1 MLATMN
7 PSPLAE
13 SLPMLDKNNIIN
25 QRDGESLYQICLK
38 LRRRLSEV
46 PNFRPYLDQMAQEE
60 AEGADPVSSLWR
72 CFRNGLP
79 LLTIYNASQPE
90 DGDLTVDPSNSDL
103 KMGKQAAYRFNVAC
117 KLQMSIPASDIFS
130 LNDLYGD
137 NTTGFVKVT
146 KQVNR
151 VLDIL
156 SLSGKLYPSPES
168 LASGDETNA
177 AQPNGQA
184 PKQLTRRQHILKELV
199 ETERQYV
206 HHLLNLQA
214 LKKELEECGALT
226 GDSIHSIFLNLNNLL
241 DFAQRF
247 LIRIEQHN
255 ELPEQVQNWGELF
268 IHYKEP
274 FRQYEPFIANQLRC
288 EKTCQKE
295 WDKMKKMGRSSLM
308 DQMLAD
314 PTILSGFLLKPFQR
328 LTKYPLLLK
337 VGGCSSPSPDYAD
350 FYLLGSVQPS
360 RRREIASRSRRRGR
374 DYSGCATGS
383 QCSD

>member
-1 MLATMN
+1 MN
-7 PSPLAE
+7 PSPIGD
-13 SLPMLDKNNIIN
+13 SGPMLDKTNIIN
-25 QRDGESLYQICLK
+25 IRDGESLYQICLK
-38 LRRRLSEV
+38 LRKRLSEV
-46 PNFRPYLDQMAQEE
+46 PGFDQYLNTMAQEE
-60 AEGADPVSSLWR
+60 ERGADPVSSLWR
-72 CFRNGLP
+72 CFRSGLP

-117 KLQMSIPASDIFS
+117 KTQMSIAATDIFS

-156 SLSGKLYPSPES
+156 SLSGKLYQSPES
-168 LASGDETNA
+168 LA
-177 AQPNGQA
+177 AQDDQQESKLNGEA
-184 PKQLTRRQHILKELV
+184 PKQLTRRDHILKELV
-199 ETERQYV
+199 QTERQYV

-214 LKKELEECGALT
+214 LKKELEEGGALT

-255 ELPEQVQNWGELF
+255 ELPQEAQNWGELF
-268 IHYKEP
+268 KHYKEP

-288 EKTCQKE
+288 ELTCQRE
-295 WDKMKKMGRSSLM
+295 WDKMRKSCRSGLM
-308 DQMLAD
+308 EQMLAD
-314 PTILSGFLLKPFQR
+314 STILSGFLLKPFQR

-337 VGGCSSPSPDYAD
+337 VCT
-350 FYLLGSVQPS
+350 QS
-360 RRREIASRSRRRGR
+360 RACDTI
-374 DYSGCATGS
+374 
-383 QCSD
+383 

>member
-7 PSPLAE
+7 PLPSGD
-13 SLPMLDKNNIIN
+13 SLPMLDRNNIIN

-38 LRRRLSEV
+38 LRKRLSEV
-46 PNFRPYLDQMAQEE
+46 PNFRPYLDQMAREE
-60 AEGADPVSSLWR
+60 ADGADPVSSLWR

-79 LLTIYNASQPE
+79 LLTIYNASQPA
-90 DGDLTVDPSNSDL
+90 DGDLKVEPSNSER
-103 KMGKQAAYRFNVAC
+103 KKEKAAAYRFNVAC
-117 KLQMSIPASDIFS
+117 RDQMSIPDTDIFS

-156 SLSGKLYPSPES
+156 ELSGKLLPAPES
-168 LASGDETNA
+168 LAARDE
-177 AQPNGQA
+177 PKDVEVNGG
-184 PKQLTRRQHILKELV
+184 PPRQLTRRQHILKELV

-206 HHLLNLQA
+206 HHLLNLQS

-247 LIRIEQHN
+247 LIRVEQHN
-255 ELPEQVQNWGELF
+255 ELPEESQNWGKLF
-268 IHYKEP
+268 THYKEP

-288 EKTCQKE
+288 EKTCQQE
-295 WDKMKKMGRSSLM
+295 WDKMKKVGRSPLM

-328 LTKYPLLLK
+328 LTKYPMLLK
-337 VGGCSSPSPDYAD
+337 VD
-350 FYLLGSVQPS
+350 S
-360 RRREIASRSRRRGR
+360 RP
-374 DYSGCATGS
+374 
-383 QCSD
+383 

>member
-1 MLATMN
+1 MIVTGMLATMN
-7 PSPLAE
+7 PSPVGE
-13 SLPMLDKNNIIN
+13 NLPMLDKNNIIN

-38 LRRRLSEV
+38 LRKRLSEV
-46 PNFRPYLDQMAQEE
+46 PNFRPYLDQMAREE

-117 KLQMSIPASDIFS
+117 KTQMSIPASDIFS

-168 LASGDETNA
+168 IA
-177 AQPNGQA
+177 ARDVPNDVQMNGGP

-255 ELPEQVQNWGELF
+255 ELPEEEQNWGELF

-295 WDKMKKMGRSSLM
+295 WDKMKKIGRSPLM

-337 VGGCSSPSPDYAD
+337 VGSCFLTSILCS
-350 FYLLGSVQPS
+350 
-360 RRREIASRSRRRGR
+360 
-374 DYSGCATGS
+374 C
-383 QCSD
+383 

>member
-1 MLATMN
+1 MN
-7 PSPLAE
+7 
-13 SLPMLDKNNIIN
+13 
-25 QRDGESLYQICLK
+25 G
-38 LRRRLSEV
+38 
-46 PNFRPYLDQMAQEE
+46 
-60 AEGADPVSSLWR
+60 G
-72 CFRNGLP
+72 
-79 LLTIYNASQPE
+79 
-90 DGDLTVDPSNSDL
+90 
-103 KMGKQAAYRFNVAC
+103 
-117 KLQMSIPASDIFS
+117 
-130 LNDLYGD
+130 
-137 NTTGFVKVT
+137 
-146 KQVNR
+146 
-151 VLDIL
+151 
-156 SLSGKLYPSPES
+156 
-168 LASGDETNA
+168 
-177 AQPNGQA
+177 A

-255 ELPEQVQNWGELF
+255 ELPEKAQNWGDLF

-288 EKTCQKE
+288 ETTCQKE
-295 WDKMKKMGRSSLM
+295 WDKMKKVGRSPLM

-337 VGGCSSPSPDYAD
+337 VGPYASKLGLSPAD
-350 FYLLGSVQPS
+350 PSQDLSTQTDDENLQADLSDAVEIIQGVLQEANAAIDKETRQNALVDLKERVEEWKSLKVETFGELMLFGTFTVLKGDGGSKDQEKEVCFTQFIGLLTS
-360 RRREIASRSRRRGR
+360 
-374 DYSGCATGS
+374 C
-383 QCSD
+383 